1 MTIIYITENNCKCY
15 GATFENNGRVKVQKF
30 EDISKDKNTI
40 YEVNPIE
47 TFIGKSQPC
56 NMTRF
61 SGARDKE
68 VFIGNTILL
77 EVGKENN
84 KHKHVYIG
92 GNMVC
97 SFLTADAICKYISN
111 MGNSLT
117 PYSIA
122 IGWENIYYLT
132 PYFRI
137 IKKENIDVD
146 DIDKLFDIDY
156 DDIMSREKIE
166 INKIHS
172 NYDHVSTDDDNVS
185 TDDDVNVDDEKTD
198 FVTTMNQIFSK

>member
-1 MTIIYITENNCKCY
+1 MTIIYITENNCKCF
-15 GATFENNGRVKVQKF
+15 GVTFENNGHVKVQKF
-30 EDISKDKNTI
+30 EDISKDKNSI

-47 TFIGKSQPC
+47 TFIGKSQVC

-61 SGARDKE
+61 SGARYKE
-68 VFIGNTILL
+68 VFNGNTILL

-84 KHKHVYIG
+84 KHKYVYIG

-97 SFLTADAICKYISN
+97 SFLTADAIYKYISN

-156 DDIMSREKIE
+156 VDITSREKIE

-172 NYDHVSTDDDNVS
+172 NYDHVSTDDD
-185 TDDDVNVDDEKTD
+185 DDNVDDEKTD